1 VHSRSGFRR
10 GTRGDASQL
19 SAQRHIQDGFRLPLD
34 ANDISELYRSHARA
48 LLSFFARRVLDPEV
62 ALDLV
67 AETFA
72 AAFAGRAQ
80 CRAGDQDE
88 ALRWVYGI
96 AHNQYAGY
104 IRRGAVQ
111 KRALA
116 KLGVEV
122 PTMTEHAYERI
133 IELTGLER
141 LRGRIAGA
149 LEQLP
154 DDQRVALELRV
165 VGERPY
171 SEFAAELGITEQV
184 ARARVSRGLRSLAA
198 LVRLELQAE

>member
-1 VHSRSGFRR
+1 
-10 GTRGDASQL
+10 
-19 SAQRHIQDGFRLPLD
+19 LPLD

-48 LLSFFARRVLDPEV
+48 VLSFFARRVLDPQV

-72 AAFAGRAQ
+72 AAFAARAQ
-80 CRAGDQDE
+80 CRANDQDE

-96 AHNQYAGY
+96 AQHQYAQY
-104 IRRGAVQ
+104 ARRGAVQ

-122 PTMTEHAYERI
+122 PAMTELEYERI
-133 IELTGLER
+133 IELTGLED
-141 LRGRIAGA
+141 LRVRIAGA
-149 LEQLP
+149 LQQLP
-154 DDQRVALELRV
+154 DDQRIAVEMRV

-171 SEFAAELGITEQV
+171 SELAAELGISEQV

-198 LVRLELQAE
+198 LVRLEVPAE